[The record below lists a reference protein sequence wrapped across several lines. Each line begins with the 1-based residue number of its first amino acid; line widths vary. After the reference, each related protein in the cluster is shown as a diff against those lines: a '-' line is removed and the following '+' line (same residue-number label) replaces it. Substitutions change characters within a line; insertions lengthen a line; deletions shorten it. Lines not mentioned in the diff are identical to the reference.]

1 MAASRQN
8 NESYG
13 PKTDE
18 MAVFG
23 PFFVD
28 DSGKEGE
35 CGQGKENQSQL
46 GRTAA
51 ETGRRDG
58 KEREG
63 MNEWE
68 EEKRKNRKA
77 GIRKEGE
84 EAGKKR
90 KTGIG
95 KEKVGD
101 WKRGRRRRKKR
112 ETGIGKK
119 GEEAGHRTA
128 YSLKHEGTIC
138 LQFCCVISKKA
149 VCTE

>member
-23 PFFVD
+23 PFFVY

-46 GRTAA
+46 GR
-51 ETGRRDG
+51 RDG
-58 KEREG
+58 NRREG
-63 MNEWE
+63 MNEWV
-68 EEKRKNRKA
+68 KRK
-77 GIRKEGE
+77 
-84 EAGKKR
+84 GKRGRRGLDKR

-95 KEKVGD
+95 KEGEEEG
-101 WKRGRRRRKKR
+101 KRVRRELEKR
-112 ETGIGKK
+112 EKRPDNVQLT
-119 GEEAGHRTA
+119 
-128 YSLKHEGTIC
+128 
-138 LQFCCVISKKA
+138 V
-149 VCTE
+149 

>member
-1 MAASRQN
+1 MPWRMTASRHN

-46 GRTAA
+46 GRRDAK
-51 ETGRRDG
+51 TGRMDG
-58 KEREG
+58 KGREG

-68 EEKRKNRKA
+68 EEKRKRGRQGLEK
-77 GIRKEGE
+77 RE
-84 EAGKKR
+84 KKR
-90 KTGIG
+90 E
-95 KEKVGD
+95 KEKDGD
-101 WKRGRRRRKKR
+101 WKRGRRSRTSCSLQS
-112 ETGIGKK
+112 ETGRDNLLTVLLCYQQKDS
-119 GEEAGHRTA
+119 R
-128 YSLKHEGTIC
+128 Y
-138 LQFCCVISKKA
+138 
-149 VCTE
+149 

>member
-23 PFFVD
+23 PFFVY
-28 DSGKEGE
+28 DSGNEGE

-46 GRTAA
+46 GRRDAK
-51 ETGRRDG
+51 TGRMDG
-58 KEREG
+58 KGTEG

-68 EEKRKNRKA
+68 ERKR
-77 GIRKEGE
+77 
-84 EAGKKR
+84 
-90 KTGIG
+90 
-95 KEKVGD
+95 
-101 WKRGRRRRKKR
+101 KRGRRGLEKR
-112 ETGIGKK
+112 ETGIGKE
-119 GEEAGHRTA
+119 GEEAGQRAA
-128 YSLKHEGTIC
+128 YSLKQEGRIC

-149 VCTE
+149 VGTE

>member
-28 DSGKEGE
+28 DSGEEGE
-35 CGQGKENQSQL
+35 CGQGKENQSQQ
-46 GRTAA
+46 
-51 ETGRRDG
+51 GRRDAKTGRMDG
-58 KEREG
+58 KGREG

-68 EEKRKNRKA
+68 ERKGKRGRRGLEKRKS
-77 GIRKEGE
+77 
-84 EAGKKR
+84 
-90 KTGIG
+90 GIG
-95 KEKVGD
+95 KE
-101 WKRGRRRRKKR
+101 
-112 ETGIGKK
+112 
-119 GEEAGHRTA
+119 GEKAGQRAA
-128 YSLKHEGTIC
+128 YSLKQEGTIC

-149 VCTE
+149 VDTE